1 MNRIKT
7 LCSVAALSLVAAV
20 AVAEDSDRW
29 PQWRGS
35 DGQAVA
41 EEAKPPT
48 SWSEEEN
55 IRWKAEL
62 PGLGISTPIVW
73 KDRIFLTTAVDTG
86 KPGPNPPEP
95 EPVDGER
102 RRPGPSPNIYQWIL
116 MALDRNDGSVIW
128 SQVAREGQP
137 HEGMH
142 PTSTQASNSP
152 VTDGTHVFAFFGS
165 QGIYAYDFDGKLIWE
180 KDLGDMRT
188 RNSFGEGASPALHG
202 NTLIINWDHEDD
214 SFIVALDKR
223 TGEEIWRRAR
233 PDEPTSWSS
242 PVVVERGG
250 RAQAIVN
257 ATHRV
262 TSYDVATG
270 ETVWEVP
277 GMTLNVI
284 PTPMVADGVVYLA
297 SGFRGNALM
306 AVRLEGAKGDLTGS
320 ENVLWTYE
328 KDTPYVPTPVL
339 YNGLIY
345 MLKGNK
351 GLLSVIDADTG
362 ELVYGI
368 ERLDNVRN
376 VYASAMAADGKVYFV
391 GRDGGTT
398 VVKAGRTFEVLADN
412 MLDDAFDASP
422 VAVGDQLFLRGR
434 NNLYCIEDS
443 AP

>member
-1 MNRIKT
+1 MNRITT
-7 LCSVAALSLVAAV
+7 LWSLALLSMAAGG

-41 EEAKPPT
+41 EEATPPLE
-48 SWSEEEN
+48 WSEEKN
-55 IRWKAEL
+55 IKWKVDL

-86 KPGPNPPEP
+86 KPGPIQPEP
-95 EPVDGER
+95 AAEDGQR

-116 MALDRNDGSVIW
+116 MALDRSDGSVIW
-128 SQVAREGQP
+128 SRVAREEQP

-142 PTSTQASNSP
+142 PDSTQASNSP

-165 QGIYAYDFDGKLIWE
+165 QGIYAYDFDGQLIWE
-180 KDLGDMRT
+180 KDLGDMQT
-188 RNSFGEGASPALHG
+188 RNAFGEGASPALSG
-202 NTLIINWDHEDD
+202 NTLIVNWDHEGD
-214 SFIVALDKR
+214 SFIVGLDKR
-223 TGEEIWRRAR
+223 NGEEIWRRNR
-233 PDEPTSWSS
+233 PEEPTSWST
-242 PVVVERGG
+242 PVVVEHGDG
-250 RAQAIVN
+250 AQVIVS

-270 ETVWEVP
+270 ETIWEVP

-284 PTPMVADGVVYLA
+284 PTPMVGDGVVYLT

-320 ENVLWTYE
+320 DNVLWTYE

-339 YNGLIY
+339 HDGLIY
-345 MLKGNK
+345 MLKHNK
-351 GLLSVIDADTG
+351 GLLSVIDAETG

-368 ERLDNVRN
+368 ERLEHVRN
-376 VYASAMAADGKVYFV
+376 VYASAMAADGKVFIV

-398 VVKAGRTFEVLADN
+398 VIKAGRTFEVLAEN
-412 MLDDAFDASP
+412 MLDDRFDASP

-434 NNLYCIEDS
+434 DNLYCIEDS
-443 AP
+443 KP